1 MAYLQKLKFTNVSR
15 KSTVDPVMRRRDKLL
30 GKLDEQ
36 RHTAEHM
43 LAGSLTLRLAIK
55 IGRASCRERV

>member
-15 KSTVDPVMRRRDKLL
+15 KSTVDPVMRKCDKLL

-36 RHTAEHM
+36 RNTAEHALDGKIYTM
-43 LAGSLTLRLAIK
+43 IK
-55 IGRASCRERV
+55 R